1 MGEPAGI
8 GGEITLMTW
17 RAARNAALPVFAV
30 LDDAT
35 RLQALAARLSL
46 AVPIIAIESLADAT
60 GAFARGLP
68 VLHRK
73 LPVPPQP
80 GRPEPHNAPAIIAAI
95 DEAADLTRAGEAAA
109 MVTNPIHKAGL
120 YAAGFTAPG
129 HTEYLAAH
137 LAKRGGGTPPL
148 PVMLLAIPG
157 LRVVPVSIHVP
168 LAEAVR
174 SLTTERIVETGSILA
189 KALREDFGCAIPR
202 LAVAALN
209 PHAGEAGTLG
219 REEQTIIAPACA
231 ALRAQGLLVQGPLP
245 ADTLFH
251 DKARASF
258 DAVLCMYHDQ
268 ALIPLKTLDFARGVN
283 VTLGL
288 PIIRTS
294 PDHGTAFDIAGTG
307 KADPSSLIEAIKLAA
322 TLAKNRGR

>member
-1 MGEPAGI
+1 
-8 GGEITLMTW
+8 
-17 RAARNAALPVFAV
+17 LPVFAV
-30 LDDAT
+30 IDD
-35 RLQALAARLSL
+35 AARLEALAIRLGFSL
-46 AVPIIAIESLADAT
+46 PIIPIESLAEAT

-73 LPVPPQP
+73 LPVPAQP
-80 GRPEPHNAPAIIAAI
+80 GKPEPRNAPAVIAAI
-95 DEAADLTRAGEAAA
+95 DEAADLTRAGAAAA

-137 LAKRGGGTPPL
+137 FAKRQGGDAPPV

-157 LRVVPVSIHVP
+157 LRVVPVSIHLP
-168 LAEAVR
+168 LAEAIR
-174 SLTTERIVETGSILA
+174 SLTTEKIVETGSILA
-189 KALREDFGCAIPR
+189 KALREDFGCAAPR

-231 ALRAQGLLVQGPLP
+231 ALRAQGLLVEGPLP

-251 DKARASF
+251 DKARPAF

-322 TLAKNRGR
+322 MLAKNRGV